1 MVDKR
6 PVRFYIEIGIE
17 DEHGR
22 QQRVFL
28 RKVADEKEASTP
40 HKVLENLLAK
50 SAEDVV
56 KKQLPPGMAETKQ
69 NPK

>member
-28 RKVADEKEASTP
+28 RKVADENEASTP
-40 HKVLENLLAK
+40 HKVLENLLAQ